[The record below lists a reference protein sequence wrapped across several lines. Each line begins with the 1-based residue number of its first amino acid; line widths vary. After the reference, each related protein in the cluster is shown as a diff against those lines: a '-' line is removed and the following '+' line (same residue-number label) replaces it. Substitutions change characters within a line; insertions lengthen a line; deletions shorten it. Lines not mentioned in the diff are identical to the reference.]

1 MIKCHRSDIV
11 RNFIM
16 IAGIIVFGVI
26 ILRHPHVASAG
37 VKNGLNLLYENLIPS
52 LFPFMILSG
61 YIARSPATDY
71 FAEFVNK
78 LTKRFFYVNAY
89 HIVAFVLGC
98 TGGYPVGAKTIVEFK
113 NKGYLSENE
122 ASRLFYWCI
131 NPGASF
137 VITAVGTFMLGNTLS
152 GVIIYISCI
161 ASSVVLGIFSSF
173 FCKADTHK
181 KEKYAPPKNSQHIFI
196 KSVSSSVE
204 AMLGICGWVL
214 FFSTLCELCNQLVP
228 NDGLKLFI
236 SSVAEVTSGCNATVS
251 AGLSLPVLCA
261 VISFGGLAVAA
272 QISPDL
278 LYCGVKPT
286 AYLCWRVAGSA
297 VSAFFCSQLV
307 RLFPQCVTISATLT
321 PAHALTKGIPTALIM
336 VFMCIVLIF
345 EVDNKRKVW

>member
-1 MIKCHRSDIV
+1 MIKCHRSDII

-16 IAGIIVFGVI
+16 VAGVIVFGII
-26 ILRHPHVASAG
+26 ILRYPYIASAG
-37 VKNGLNLLYENLIPS
+37 VKNGLLLLYENLIPS

-78 LTKRFFYVNAY
+78 FTKRFFRINAY
-89 HIVAFVLGC
+89 HVMTFLLGC

-113 NKGYLSENE
+113 NKGYLSESE
-122 ASRLFYWCI
+122 AARLFYWCI

-152 GVIIYISCI
+152 GVIIYASCM
-161 ASSVVLGIFSSF
+161 ASSIVLGIFSAF
-173 FCKADTHK
+173 FCKTAAHP
-181 KEKYAPPKNSQHIFI
+181 KETYTPPKSSQHIFI

-214 FFSTLCELCNQLVP
+214 FFSTLCELCNQLIS

-236 SSVAEVTSGCNATVS
+236 SSVAEVTSGCKATAS

-278 LYCGVKPT
+278 LYCGVKPKT
-286 AYLCWRVAGSA
+286 YICWRVAGGA

-307 RLFPQCVTISATLT
+307 RLFPQCVTVSTTLT
-321 PAHALTKGIPTALIM
+321 PAHTLTKGIPTALIM